1 MPRNRRAAV
10 ALTAILVLAAL
21 SLPACFSGNDP
32 EPDSEAERASPALG
46 QRMRL
51 ELLVYNIEYGGG
63 PATDRVIRRLDAD
76 VVGVLE
82 SYNRLPEIA
91 RKTGYRY
98 YNVSLQLLSKYPIH
112 EPAGGH
118 GLYALIEVQP
128 GYVIPF
134 FNDHLDYVEWGPRAL
149 KNGASV
155 NSVIETENQVRV
167 SALAKPLT
175 AMRKLTEQGYP
186 VFLTGDF
193 NEPSSLDYAR
203 KTIGSRKW
211 IDQPVPWPVSE
222 ALFDIGFRDSYRE
235 EHSNPMREP
244 GVTHR
249 SGERIDYVYAG
260 GPSKTLESEI
270 VGERGGRDVSLEFA
284 PWTSDHRAVLSTFEV
299 RPAAMPTMVSVDAR
313 LRTLGDRITIA
324 YNAPDS
330 DGNQIAIVPES
341 GDPSSPARRLD
352 VRGERGTTT
361 LDTAGLEP
369 GGYQAVLVD
378 SQGDELAGIS
388 FWLRDPHAETE
399 ISTDRRTYGPGE
411 PITVDW
417 SDGPANRWDWLGV
430 YRASASDPTSDDYL
444 IWGYTGLHASGTLP
458 PRTEGSVTLGPD
470 AQGGPWPLPPGRYI
484 VHYLLADQY
493 NSAGSARFTVKG

>member
-1 MPRNRRAAV
+1 MRTNRRAVAV
-10 ALTAILVLAAL
+10 TAILVLAAL
-21 SLPACFSGNDP
+21 SLPACFSGGASG
-32 EPDSEAERASPALG
+32 PDEKAERAAPALG
-46 QRMRL
+46 ERMRL
-51 ELLVYNIEYGGG
+51 QLLVYNIEYGGG
-63 PATDRVIRRLDAD
+63 PATDRVIRRVDAD

-91 RKTGYRY
+91 RKTGYPY

-112 EPAGGH
+112 EPSGGQ

-149 KNGASV
+149 QNGASV
-155 NSVIETENQVRV
+155 KSVIENENEVRA

-175 AMRKLTEQGYP
+175 AMTKLTEQGYP

-203 KTIGSRKW
+203 KTIGSREW
-211 IDQPVPWPVSE
+211 INQPVPWPVSKT
-222 ALFDIGFRDSYRE
+222 LFEIGFRDTYRE
-235 EHSNPMREP
+235 EHPNPLKEP
-244 GVTHR
+244 GITHR

-260 GPSKTLESEI
+260 GPSKTLDSEI
-270 VGERGGRDVSLEFA
+270 VGEKGGRDVSIEFS

-313 LRTLGDRITIA
+313 LRTVGDSITVA

-330 DGNQIAIVPES
+330 HANKIAIVPEG

-361 LDTAGLEP
+361 LDTSSLDP
-369 GGYQAVLVD
+369 GGYQAVLD
-378 SQGDELAGIS
+378 GEGGELARVS
-388 FWLRDPHAETE
+388 FWLRDPQAEIE
-399 ISTDRRTYGPGE
+399 VATDRRTYPRGE
-411 PITVDW
+411 PIEVDW

-430 YRASASDPTSDDYL
+430 YRASAADPRSDDYL
-444 IWGYTGLHASGTLP
+444 IWGYTSLHASGTVP
-458 PRTEGSVTLGPD
+458 PRSEGSVTLGPD
-470 AQGGPWPLPPGRYI
+470 AQGGPWPLPPGHYVVR
-484 VHYLLADQY
+484 YLLADQY
-493 NSAGSARFTVKG
+493 NSAGSARFTVRR

>member
-1 MPRNRRAAV
+1 MPRNRRAVAV
-10 ALTAILVLAAL
+10 TAILVLAAL
-21 SLPACFSGNDP
+21 SLPACFSGGAS
-32 EPDSEAERASPALG
+32 EPDKKAERATLALG

-51 ELLVYNIEYGGG
+51 QLLVYNIEYGGG
-63 PATDRVIRRLDAD
+63 PATDRVIRRVDAD

-91 RKTGYRY
+91 KKTGYPY
-98 YNVSLQLLSKYPIH
+98 YNVSLQLLSKYPIY
-112 EPAGGH
+112 EPSGGH

-149 KNGASV
+149 ENGASV
-155 NSVIETENQVRV
+155 KSVIENENQVRA

-175 AMRKLTEQGYP
+175 AMTKLTEQGYP

-193 NEPSSLDYAR
+193 NEPSSLDYAQ
-203 KTIGSRKW
+203 KTIGSREW
-211 IDQPVPWPVSE
+211 IDQPVPWPVSK
-222 ALFDIGFRDSYRE
+222 ALFEIGFRDTYRE
-235 EHSNPMREP
+235 AHPNPLKEP
-244 GVTHR
+244 GITHR

-260 GPSKTLESEI
+260 GPSKTLDSEI
-270 VGERGGRDVSLEFA
+270 VGEKGGRDVSIEFS

-313 LRTLGDRITIA
+313 LRTVGDPITVA

-330 DGNQIAIVPES
+330 HGNKIAIVPEG

-361 LDTAGLEP
+361 LDTSSLHP
-369 GGYQAVLVD
+369 GGYQAALEGE
-378 SQGDELAGIS
+378 GDELARVS
-388 FWLRDPHAETE
+388 FWLRDPQAEIE
-399 ISTDRRTYGPGE
+399 VSTDRRAYARGE
-411 PITVDW
+411 PIEVDW

-430 YRASASDPTSDDYL
+430 YRASAADPRSDDYL
-444 IWGYTGLHASGTLP
+444 IWGYTGLHASGTVP

-470 AQGGPWPLPPGRYI
+470 AQGGPWPLPPGHYI
-484 VHYLLADQY
+484 VRYLLADQY
-493 NSAGSARFTVKG
+493 NSAGSARFTVRR